1 MQLTSDR
8 EDPEQLIT
16 QGACSVEIPPQRN
29 RSSSQYMFHGSQ
41 NRKLKTQATVSI
53 FGTFNT
59 YEDKTTITRDTRSVF
74 TRIVKKLIIIQCFFD
89 SLEQYRKERLQQ
101 RIEFYF
107 QKRTKVIPFYPDD
120 CLIVYWMKVVTL
132 LQFCSCIIYP
142 IFITFHDLESDLY
155 WIVMILD
162 ALFSIDILLTF
173 LTAYIDETSTLKIQI
188 VDITMHYLKTW
199 FIFDSMSIFP
209 WIFIGLDNLR
219 LFRLF
224 RILKFFIFKR
234 KHSYRGQAD
243 QHKIVP
249 SFLPYNDMQ
258 LKEGIKFLID
268 VMVTAFLLIHIFAC
282 GYHYLLGIEYLDAFY
297 QSTQTITTIGYG
309 DCSQSIKY
317 EYQILWLIIGVGFYT
332 FTIGDFAYM
341 MQRSG
346 VNQDDEYYFQLEQLS
361 YISDFP
367 ERIKNQFQRFI
378 TTNLNNNAF
387 WSSYHKK
394 MVSDLPY
401 QIQNYLVLS
410 GMLQICEAV
419 PFFMQDINFTI
430 ELLNDVQFLFIEE
443 NDLIYREGQNS
454 NEIYFL
460 LQGDVRI
467 MTKKK
472 FTLLN
477 ILEGTMFGEYEAIEE
492 TLRATYAVALQK
504 SLILKVDY
512 AIFEKSMKMSPN
524 LYFEVKQLFHRRR
537 KLLINSLRVERS
549 QRKKV
554 RRSVLIQFSHI
565 QLQQTRQEVKKRI
578 EVKELKNINE
588 YNQLVL
594 QQLIDKKRHQYEQL
608 LVRFKSVVFRII
620 QFNQQLI
627 RTPPEDW
634 KDLDNYNLIKRVFPL
649 RCLSDKFQIY
659 FRKSSSVHSQ
669 SVHRSSIRK
678 RIDCHH
684 QYNKFNWRLSDIQI
698 KQIILM
704 HNKRSVKVYPTLKS
718 IVQNYQKSTV
728 ASSPQR
734 INRFYPK
741 WIKDLVIEDHTT
753 EEMEKFVL
761 KYHQIN
767 RRLDQIDKMWTKGL
781 IIRFDEFKLKSQKDL
796 DHLDTESSD
805 DK

>member
-1 MQLTSDR
+1 MQLISDR

-16 QGACSVEIPPQRN
+16 QGACSVDIPTQRN
-29 RSSSQYMFHGSQ
+29 RPSSQYMLHGSQ

-59 YEDKTTITRDTRSVF
+59 QEDKTTITRDTRSVF
-74 TRIVKKLIIIQCFFD
+74 TRIVRKLIIIQCFFD

-107 QKRTKVIPFYPDD
+107 QKRTKMIPFYPDD
-120 CLIVYWMKVVTL
+120 CLIVYWMKVITL

-142 IFITFHDLESDLY
+142 MFITFDDLEHDLY
-155 WIVMILD
+155 FIVLILD
-162 ALFSIDILLTF
+162 VLFSIDILLTF
-173 LTAYIDETSTLKIQI
+173 LTAYIDETSSLKISL
-188 VDITMHYLKTW
+188 VDIAMHYLKTW
-199 FIFDSMSIFP
+199 FIFDSISIFP
-209 WIFIGLDNLR
+209 WIYIGQDNLR
-219 LFRLF
+219 FFRLC
-224 RILKFFIFKR
+224 RILKYFIYKR
-234 KHSYRGQAD
+234 KHSYKGQAE
-243 QHKIVP
+243 QQKVIP
-249 SFLPYNDMQ
+249 SFMPDNNMQ
-258 LKEGIKFLID
+258 LKEGIKFIID

-282 GYHYLLGIEYLDAFY
+282 GYHYLLGIQYLDAFY

-309 DCSQSIKY
+309 DYAQSIMY

-346 VNQDDEYYFQLEQLS
+346 VNQDDEYYFELEQLC

-367 ERIKNQFQRFI
+367 EKIKNQFQRFI

-394 MVSDLPY
+394 MVHDLPY

-430 ELLNDVQFLFIEE
+430 ELLNDVQFLVIEE

-467 MTKKK
+467 MTKTK

-492 TLRATYAVALQK
+492 TLRTTYAIALQR

-524 LYFEVKQLFHRRR
+524 LYFEVQQLFHRRR
-537 KLLINSLRVERS
+537 KLLINNLKVQKS
-549 QRKKV
+549 QRSKV
-554 RRSVLIQFSHI
+554 RRSVLIQFSHV
-565 QLQQTRQEVKKRI
+565 QLQQTRQDMKKQREI
-578 EVKELKNINE
+578 REIKNINE
-588 YNQLVL
+588 YHQLVL
-594 QQLIDKKRHQYEQL
+594 QQLIDKKRHKYDQL
-608 LVRFKSVVFRII
+608 LTRFKSVVFRII
-620 QFNQQLI
+620 HYNQQLI

-649 RCLSDKFQIY
+649 RCLSDKFQVF

-669 SVHRSSIRK
+669 SVHRSSIRR
-678 RIDCHH
+678 RIDYNH
-684 QYNKFNWRLSDIQI
+684 QYNKFNWRLSDVQI

-704 HNKRSVKVYPTLKS
+704 HNKRSVKIYPTLKN
-718 IVQNYQKSTV
+718 IVQNYQGGTV

-741 WIKDLVIEDHTT
+741 WIKDLVQEDHTI
-753 EEMEKFVL
+753 EEMEQFVW

-767 RRLDQIDKMWTKGL
+767 KRLDRIDKMWTKGL
-781 IIRFDEFKLKSQKDL
+781 IIRFDKFKLKSQKDL

-805 DK
+805 EK